1 MSVTDNTDGITEA
14 VEEDQYVIEYFFTTN
29 YPYRWGNGP
38 IVTTLNTETW
48 EPISSLDEA
57 KEMAAK
63 KRVISDGEDR
73 CDTTFGMQYKLLP
86 KPYKPNMT

>member
-1 MSVTDNTDGITEA
+1 MKATDNVHEA
-14 VEEDQYVIEYFFTTN
+14 VEGVEEDQYVTEYFFTTN

-38 IVTTLNTETW
+38 TVTNLNTETW
-48 EPISSLDEA
+48 EPIASLEEA
-57 KEMAAK
+57 KELAAK

-86 KPYKPNMT
+86 KPYKPNA